1 MPDHAA
7 CRSEEAPPAGVSSV
21 RLLSLGHL
29 PNSETDMAFRDIRYG
44 EKLGFPTLEANRK
57 FRQARIRKECGPGTD
72 PKLRHNLRSLFTAG
86 RLYLDD
92 ELRLRFV
99 SGPGRS
105 GNQIHVVIDPKRVKP
120 YVSLNPLFL

>member
-7 CRSEEAPPAGVSSV
+7 CRSEEAPSAGVSSV

-29 PNSETDMAFRDIRYG
+29 PNSETDMAFRNIRYG

-72 PKLRHNLRSLFTAG
+72 EAPSQPQVII
-86 RLYLDD
+86 Y
-92 ELRLRFV
+92 
-99 SGPGRS
+99 SGEALS
-105 GNQIHVVIDPKRVKP
+105 
-120 YVSLNPLFL
+120 